1 MILWGSMRSWQ
12 GHSKLPT
19 SVSAGLGG
27 LWVAAW
33 GLFETLVG
41 PCCAR
46 PRPKTNQSESATL
59 EMPINH
65 WVTNRVNWGCNN
77 QLYKTDWVQ
86 QTLIF
91 KSHTLLFG
99 KKWYQ
104 IYAERISCEET
115 MRSSYKNVPNPAKAQ
130 WHHLHHR
137 LTPSAVWVQ
146 HSNWQVFVQNVKTAP
161 WFATN
166 TSTTTPY

>member
-104 IYAERISCEET
+104 ICRENIMWRDHEIQLQKCSKSSEGTMAPSPSPSNTFSGVSSTQQLTGFRSKCENRT
-115 MRSSYKNVPNPAKAQ
+115 LICN
-130 WHHLHHR
+130 
-137 LTPSAVWVQ
+137 
-146 HSNWQVFVQNVKTAP
+146 
-161 WFATN
+161 
-166 TSTTTPY
+166 